1 MNYMRLVALL
11 TGIAFPMLTCNNLVA
26 QVGSQCLSAKGGRA
40 SVDATGGL
48 VASVQV
54 VNTCREPVRVVIV
67 THANATDGAG
77 SAWSTANK
85 RQDISGITAFNCS
98 PNCFKHQR
106 FLDEMAA
113 SGTLLAPAAPVTVSF
128 RFERSS
134 AKTTEYGTHLTVTA
148 TAHIHGGGA
157 QWIGAPVGAAN
168 IPLESPRPSS
178 RPSNRPVR

>member
-1 MNYMRLVALL
+1 MHYMRRVALL
-11 TGIAFPMLTCNNLVA
+11 AGIAFPVVISTSLAA

-40 SVDATGGL
+40 NVDKTGGL

-106 FLDEMAA
+106 FLDELVA
-113 SGTLLAPAAPVTVSF
+113 SGTVLAPSASATVSF
-128 RFERSS
+128 RFERTS
-134 AKTTEYGTHLTVTA
+134 AKASEYGTHLTVSA
-148 TAHIHGGGA
+148 TAHIHGGGS
-157 QWIGAPVGAAN
+157 QWLGAPIGAAN
-168 IPLESPRPSS
+168 IPLESPRP
-178 RPSNRPVR
+178 